1 MIAPARVAAYEVL
14 RVVGGGRQDLPQAL
28 ARVRPGLADERDRAL
43 TGEIALGTLRWQA
56 ALDHLVVGAAGRP
69 ASRLD
74 PEVLTILRMT
84 IFQVLHLDRVPASAA
99 VNDAVSLAKRAG
111 KRSAAPL
118 VNAVLR
124 RVSRQRDRASLP
136 GRPSDPDE
144 SAAVHAYLETT
155 LSHPGWLVDR
165 WLSRHGFEA
174 TEAWE
179 GFNNAP
185 APLTLRINRL
195 RTTQEA
201 VVRALADEGVQV
213 APGRFATDALI
224 VVEGNPLLT
233 SMAETGSF
241 FVQDEASQLVAE
253 FAAARPGERI
263 LDACASPGG
272 KTTAMAAAMG
282 DVGLVVATDLR
293 GRRVDLLARTV
304 AASGARCIRVL
315 RANAEEPLPF
325 RARFDAVLVD
335 APCSGLGIIR
345 RDPDVKWRRT
355 EADFAPLAAAQRRLL
370 HQAAQVVR
378 PGGRLIYA
386 TCSSEPEEN
395 DEVVQAFLEV
405 EPGFRSAAPPPLP
418 PAAAA
423 LVDAAGRL
431 RTLPHRDGL
440 EAFFAATL
448 VKTANSQ

>member
-14 RVVGGGRQDLPQAL
+14 TLVGSGRQDLPQAL

-43 TGEIALGTLRWQA
+43 TGEIAHGTLRWRA
-56 ALDHLVVGAAGRP
+56 ALDHLVAGAAGRP
-69 ASRLD
+69 AARLD
-74 PEVLTILRMT
+74 PEVLTILRLT
-84 IFQVLHLDRVPASAA
+84 IFQLLHLDRVPASAA

-124 RVSRQRDRASLP
+124 RVSRQRDQALLP
-136 GRPSDPDE
+136 GRPADPID
-144 SAAVHAYLETT
+144 SAAVRAYLETT

-165 WLSRHGFEA
+165 WLSRYGFEA

-179 GFNNAP
+179 GFNNAA
-185 APLTLRINRL
+185 APLTLRVNRL
-195 RTTQEA
+195 RTTREA
-201 VVRALADEGVQV
+201 VVRALAGQGVRV
-213 APGRFATDALI
+213 EPGRFAQDALI

-233 SMAETGSF
+233 SMAENGSF
-241 FVQDEASQLVAE
+241 FAQDEASQLVAE

-282 DVGLVVATDLR
+282 DLGLVVATDLR

-304 AASGARCIRVL
+304 AASGARSIRVL
-315 RANAEEPLPF
+315 RADAAATLPF
-325 RARFDAVLVD
+325 RPRFDAVLVD

-355 EADFAPLAAAQRRLL
+355 EADFGSLAAAQRLL
-370 HQAAQVVR
+370 LRQAARVVR
-378 PGGRLIYA
+378 PGGRLVYA

-395 DEVVQAFLEV
+395 EEVVQAFLED
-405 EPGFRSAAPPPLP
+405 EPEFRSAHPPPLAMP
-418 PAAAA
+418 LAG
-423 LVDAAGRL
+423 LVDPAGRL

-448 VKTANSQ
+448 VKTADSQ

>member
-14 RVVGGGRQDLPQAL
+14 TLVGSGREDLPQAL
-28 ARVRPGLADERDRAL
+28 ARVRPSLADERDRAL
-43 TGEIALGTLRWQA
+43 TGEIAHGTLRWRA
-56 ALDHLVVGAAGRP
+56 ALDHVVAGAAGRP

-74 PEVLTILRMT
+74 PEVLTILRLT
-84 IFQVLHLDRVPASAA
+84 TFQLLHLDRVPASAA

-124 RVSRQRDRASLP
+124 RVSRQRDQALLP
-136 GRPSDPDE
+136 GRPADTLDR
-144 SAAVHAYLETT
+144 AAVRAYLETT

-165 WLSRHGFEA
+165 WLSRYGFEA
-174 TEAWE
+174 TEVWE
-179 GFNNAP
+179 GFNNAA
-185 APLTLRINRL
+185 APLTLRVNRL
-195 RTTQEA
+195 RTTAEA
-201 VVRALADEGVQV
+201 VVRALADEGVRV
-213 APGRFATDALI
+213 EPGRFAQDALI
-224 VVEGNPLLT
+224 VLEGNPLLT
-233 SMAETGSF
+233 SLAESGSF
-241 FVQDEASQLVAE
+241 VAQDEASQLVAE

-282 DVGLVVATDLR
+282 DEGLVVATDLR

-304 AASGARCIRVL
+304 AASGARSIRVL
-315 RANAEEPLPF
+315 RADAGKPLPF

-345 RDPDVKWRRT
+345 RDPEVKWRRT
-355 EADFAPLAAAQRRLL
+355 EADLGNLAATQRLLL
-370 HQAAQVVR
+370 HQAATVVR

-395 DEVVQAFLEV
+395 EEVVESFLED
-405 EPGFRSAAPPPLP
+405 EPEFRSAGPPPLAR
-418 PAAAA
+418 AATG
-423 LVDAAGRL
+423 LVDPAGRL

-448 VKTANSQ
+448 VKSADSQ